1 MESKQF
7 IEIVKESMKV
17 FFKENGYSKCHSTN
31 GNLRTI
37 VFFEKKVENYEIP
50 IVIQLISSLN
60 GQAFGVYFLNVRI
73 LEETGNNNW
82 FFSNENEL
90 CQKLEIVKNKC
101 ITEDFFNKV
110 EERAKTYFNRDV
122 ERKNES
128 L

>member
-7 IEIVKESMKV
+7 IEIVKESMKG

-31 GNLRTI
+31 GKLRTI

-73 LEETGNNNW
+73 LEEAGNSNW
-82 FFSNENEL
+82 TFTNENEL
-90 CQKLEIVKNKC
+90 RQKLDIVKNKC
-101 ITEDFFNKV
+101 ITEDFFSKV
-110 EERAKTYFNRDV
+110 EERAKTYFNRDMD
-122 ERKNES
+122 
-128 L
+128 